1 MKMYHF
7 KMTQSF
13 KIVLKNNKQHEYAY
27 CNFLFNL
34 RQLYFVIYF
43 NETGLRRILAK
54 IHVAET
60 IIRQGLVRGK
70 RNICDYKET
79 LARISRTRIKVRVQ

>member
-1 MKMYHF
+1 MKMYHSR
-7 KMTQSF
+7 MTQSF

-27 CNFLFNL
+27 CKHFFYL

-43 NETGLRRILAK
+43 HETGLRRILAK

-70 RNICDYKET
+70 RNIRDYKET
-79 LARISRTRIKVRVQ
+79 REFPARE